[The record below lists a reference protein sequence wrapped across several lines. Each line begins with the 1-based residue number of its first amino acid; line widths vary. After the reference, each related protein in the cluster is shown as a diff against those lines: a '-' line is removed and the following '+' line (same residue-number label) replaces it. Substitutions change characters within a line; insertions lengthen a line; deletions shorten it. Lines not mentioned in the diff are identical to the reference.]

1 MGQILSLVKTRL
13 FKNCIHVGLA
23 VVVGVCVVV
32 GRSVVVVS
40 GCCVVLTAKNMNIC
54 KQRIQK

>member
-32 GRSVVVVS
+32 GRSVIVVS
-40 GCCVVLTAKNMNIC
+40 GCCVVLTAKIY
-54 KQRIQK
+54 KQL